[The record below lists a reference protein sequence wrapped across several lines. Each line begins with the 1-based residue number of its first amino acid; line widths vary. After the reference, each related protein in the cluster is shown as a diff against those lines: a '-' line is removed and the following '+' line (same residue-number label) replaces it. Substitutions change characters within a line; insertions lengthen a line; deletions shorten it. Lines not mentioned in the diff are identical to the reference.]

1 MGKTRNY
8 LYTIAGNLC
17 RDYYKKAKESL
28 LEEQSREIQNSLQQ
42 SETEDILNKITIE
55 AALRNLPDELREV
68 IVLYYFQEL
77 KLAEISDAL
86 QIGLPL
92 VKYRIK
98 QAKMRLEK
106 LLSEE

>member
-55 AALRNLPDELREV
+55 AALSNLPDEL
-68 IVLYYFQEL
+68 QEL